1 MASRVEV
8 VFEKMATLPQAKTTP
23 QINPAPPKSN
33 PVHCGRLR
41 KRTIYRKSLCEVM
54 ANLRVGN
61 TFTRIT
67 ILIPLT
73 TDRMQNDRFTAG
85 PQKGI

>member
-1 MASRVEV
+1 
-8 VFEKMATLPQAKTTP
+8 
-23 QINPAPPKSN
+23 
-33 PVHCGRLR
+33 
-41 KRTIYRKSLCEVM
+41 M

-85 PQKGI
+85 PQKGLWYGTHRTK